1 MREMWRHVGQCAV
14 VPPTDRR
21 PDLHR
26 EHSHT
31 TTASHARVA
40 PPAMP
45 QMRIFMDRAL
55 PGRHDAG
62 VMNVLLAATLW
73 GGLLLLMLLLT
84 TLWR

>member
-1 MREMWRHVGQCAV
+1 MHEMRRNVGQRGVASGGAE
-14 VPPTDRR
+14 PY
-21 PDLHR
+21 LHR
-26 EHSHT
+26 EHGHT

-45 QMRIFMDRAL
+45 KMRIFMDRAL